1 MRILDVDPLFEGDN
15 PQLAQLN
22 RLLATAKEPWEVAQ
36 YKWRIQ
42 NLQNSI
48 DLGKGVPTDATG
60 NLKPVVD
67 ARTWMKQNPS
77 LIKVLPKEALPPEM
91 QQPGMLDKIG
101 NAISKTA
108 DAIFVQPQSLDQRLE
123 QDRENTREE
132 DRRAQAE
139 FDRRYPG
146 YRWNGTNEGR
156 RFGSSSYDPD
166 YKGAAQYNN
175 EVEELEGLLGQ
186 TTFSSEEMNRR
197 DFLAKKYGINGPQDL
212 PKLQTIKNNELGR
225 IGALQQSLIKT
236 ADEEDAKAAAEQE
249 RELALRAKYGH
260 LAPQDSQQQ
269 GLQESIELARIKH
282 LSKFLRG

>member
-1 MRILDVDPLFEGDN
+1 MRIIDVDPLFENNN

-22 RLLATAKEPWEVAQ
+22 QLMATAKEPWEVAQ

-77 LIKVLPKEALPPEM
+77 LIKVLPKEALPPAG
-91 QQPGMLDKIG
+91 QP
-101 NAISKTA
+101 N
-108 DAIFVQPQSLDQRLE
+108 Q
-123 QDRENTREE
+123 
-132 DRRAQAE
+132 
-139 FDRRYPG
+139 
-146 YRWNGTNEGR
+146 NEGR

-186 TTFSSEEMNRR
+186 SSFSSDEMLRR
-197 DFLAKKYGINGPQDL
+197 DFLTKKYGINGPQDL
-212 PKLQTIKNNELGR
+212 PKLQAIKNNELGR
-225 IGALQQSLIKT
+225 IGTLQQSLIKT

-260 LAPQDSQQQ
+260 LAPQGDQQQ
-269 GLQESIELARIKH
+269 GLQESTELDRIKY
-282 LSKFLRG
+282 LSKVLRG

>member
-1 MRILDVDPLFEGDN
+1 MRILDVDPLFENDN

-22 RLLATAKEPWEVAQ
+22 QLMSTAKEPWEVAQ

-108 DAIFVQPQSLDQRLE
+108 DKIFVRPQSLDQRLE
-123 QDRENTREE
+123 QDRENNREE
-132 DRRAQAE
+132 DRRSQEEA
-139 FDRRYPG
+139 DRRNPG
-146 YRWNGTNEGR
+146 MRQSNTYEGR

-186 TTFSSEEMNRR
+186 SSFSSDEMLRR
-197 DFLAKKYGINGPQDL
+197 DFLTKKYGINGPQDL
-212 PKLQTIKNNELGR
+212 PKLQAIKNNELGR
-225 IGALQQSLIKT
+225 IGTLQQSLIKT

>member
-1 MRILDVDPLFEGDN
+1 MRIIDVDPLFENDN

-22 RLLATAKEPWEVAQ
+22 QLMATAKEPWEVAQ

-108 DAIFVQPQSLDQRLE
+108 DKIFVRPQSLDQRLE
-123 QDRENTREE
+123 QDRENNREE
-132 DRRAQAE
+132 DRRSQEEA
-139 FDRRYPG
+139 DRRNPG
-146 YRWNGTNEGR
+146 MRQSNTYEGR
-156 RFGSSSYDPD
+156 RFGSSAYDPD
-166 YKGAAQYNN
+166 YKHDQYNN
-175 EVEELEGLLGQ
+175 EVEELEGLLSQ
-186 TTFSSEEMNRR
+186 PPAEFNAIMRR
-197 DFLAKKYGINGPQDL
+197 DFLTKKYGINGPQDL
-212 PKLQTIKNNELGR
+212 PKLQAIKNNELAR

-236 ADEEDAKAAAEQE
+236 ADEEDAKFDAEKE

-260 LAPQDSQQQ
+260 LAPPESQQQ
-269 GLQESIELARIKH
+269 GLQESAELARIKH